1 MMGVKA
7 VEPRSEDNEGNALYH
22 NTTTSN
28 EFISMDF
35 HKDLQTSDTVQVLE
49 GEPFTM
55 QPQAV
60 GKERAGQTPIPEHRL
75 KLSCMQDRIQ
85 LFGG

>member
-1 MMGVKA
+1 MGVKA

-22 NTTTSN
+22 NTTTSDG
-28 EFISMDF
+28 FISMDF
-35 HKDLQTSDTVQVLE
+35 HEDLQTSDTVQVSE
-49 GEPFTM
+49 GEPSTM